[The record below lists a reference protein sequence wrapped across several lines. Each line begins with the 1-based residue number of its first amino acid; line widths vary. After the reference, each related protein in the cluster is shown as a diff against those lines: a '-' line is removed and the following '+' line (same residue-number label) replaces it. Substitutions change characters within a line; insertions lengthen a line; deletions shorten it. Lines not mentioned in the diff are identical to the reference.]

1 MKKTL
6 LATLLLLSSLS
17 YAQTDKF
24 TEWLKA
30 PEGEL
35 CKQKFAKK
43 KLDKRDTKEASFIID
58 SLWLQESAKELRK
71 QWDKLTISND
81 LMSLIS
87 MISLRNPPF
96 ISN

>member
-1 MKKTL
+1 MKKAL

-24 TEWLKA
+24 VEWLKA

-43 KLDKRDTKEASFIID
+43 KLDKRDTKEASFIIA
-58 SLWLQESAKELRK
+58 SVWLQESAKELR
-71 QWDKLTISND
+71 
-81 LMSLIS
+81 
-87 MISLRNPPF
+87 
-96 ISN
+96 